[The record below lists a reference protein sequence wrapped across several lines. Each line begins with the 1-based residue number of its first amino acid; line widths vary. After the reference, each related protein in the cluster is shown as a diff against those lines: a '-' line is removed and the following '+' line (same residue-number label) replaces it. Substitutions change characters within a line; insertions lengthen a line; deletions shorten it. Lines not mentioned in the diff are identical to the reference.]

1 MKIDFVS
8 DIACPWCAVGLNS
21 LEMALKNIGTDIPT
35 ELQFHPYELNPT
47 MAAEGAD
54 SAEYL
59 RAKYGMSA
67 EQLAQGRANLHARG
81 AAVGFNFGERTRV
94 WNTFDAHRLLYWAGL
109 QSAEQQRQ
117 LKHAFLKAYHGE
129 GRNPADQSLMLDLAV
144 AAGLERDQ
152 AQDVISSQRYADE
165 VRAEEQFWQQA
176 GIQSVPS
183 IIINNKHLITGGQT
197 PDVFEQVLR
206 DIAAQATEKSN
217 QQAS

>member
-47 MAAEGAD
+47 MAPEGAD

-165 VRAEEQFWQQA
+165 VRAEEQFWQKA

-206 DIAAQATEKSN
+206 DIAAQATQKSTE
-217 QQAS
+217 QAS

>member
-47 MAAEGAD
+47 MAPEGAD

-206 DIAAQATEKSN
+206 DIAAQATEKST

>member
-21 LEMALKNIGTDIPT
+21 LEMALKNIGNDIPT

>member
-152 AQDVISSQRYADE
+152 AQAVISSQRYADE

-206 DIAAQATEKSN
+206 DIAAQATEKSTE
-217 QQAS
+217 QAS

>member
-47 MAAEGAD
+47 MAPEGAD

-206 DIAAQATEKSN
+206 DIAAQATQKSTE
-217 QQAS
+217 QAS

>member
-47 MAAEGAD
+47 MAPEGAD

-206 DIAAQATEKSN
+206 DIAAQATEKSTE
-217 QQAS
+217 QAS